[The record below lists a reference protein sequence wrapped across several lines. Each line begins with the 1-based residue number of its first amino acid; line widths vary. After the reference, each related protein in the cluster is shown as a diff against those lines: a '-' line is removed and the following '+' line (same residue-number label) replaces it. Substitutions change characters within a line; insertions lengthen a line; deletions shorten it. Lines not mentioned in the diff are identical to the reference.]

1 MRGRPD
7 FPEAQIDKRKKEPVK
22 LFLPKW
28 LLKYNRDQQ
37 IEISAKMIQMI
48 RYVEKHPDWRKKD
61 KK

>member
-7 FPEAQIDKRKKEPVK
+7 FPDAIIDHRKKAPVT
-22 LFLPKW
+22 LLLPRW

-37 IEISAKMIQMI
+37 IEISTKMIQMI
-48 RYVEKHPDWRKKD
+48 RYVEKHPDWRKKE